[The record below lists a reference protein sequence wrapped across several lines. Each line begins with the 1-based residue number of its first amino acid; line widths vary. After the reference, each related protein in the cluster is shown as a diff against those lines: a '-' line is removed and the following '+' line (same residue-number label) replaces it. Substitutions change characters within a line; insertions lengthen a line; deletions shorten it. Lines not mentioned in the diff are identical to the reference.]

1 MTVGG
6 VHDMG
11 GVRGY
16 GPVEPEE
23 NEPVFHDEWEGR
35 VFGLVVSIQGG
46 FKRSNLEGLDPEVYL
61 AGYYHRLMAALEHG
75 LVERGVLSREELEA
89 KAAHFRDNPEA
100 LATRVADPE
109 LTERVRAN
117 MYRQR
122 QLRRQTG
129 RPPAFAVGD
138 PVRTRRIE
146 HGGHTRLPGYAQG
159 KRGTVAAVYA
169 AYDLPDEPPG
179 RGHEDA
185 PAQQLYSVRFE
196 GAELWGTSTEP
207 ETTLY
212 MDMWEGYLEPATATA
227 TGGSE
232 K

>member
-1 MTVGG
+1 MAGI
-6 VHDMG
+6 HDMG

-35 VFGLVVSIQGG
+35 VFGLVVSVKGG
-46 FKRSNLEGLDPEVYL
+46 FSRSTIESLDPDVYL
-61 AGYYHRLMAALEHG
+61 AGYYHRLMAALERG
-75 LVERGVLSREELEA
+75 LVERGVLSRTELEA
-89 KAAHFRDNPEA
+89 KAEHFLDNPEA
-100 LATRVADPE
+100 RPARVVDPE
-109 LTERVRAN
+109 LTERVRAD

-122 QLRRQTG
+122 QMRRQTG
-129 RPPAFAVGD
+129 RPPAFEVGD
-138 PVRTRRIE
+138 NVRTRRIE

-169 AYDLPDEPPG
+169 AYALPDEPPG
-179 RGHEDA
+179 HDRGEA

-196 GAELWGTSTEP
+196 AAELWGASAEP
-207 ETTLY
+207 DSALY
-212 MDMWEGYLEPATATA
+212 IDMWEGYMEPAIMTVA
-227 TGGSE
+227 GGSE

>member
-1 MTVGG
+1 MSGI
-6 VHDMG
+6 HDMG

-35 VFGLVVSIQGG
+35 VFGLIVSVKGG
-46 FKRSNLEGLDPEVYL
+46 FSRSTIESLDGDVYL
-61 AGYYHRLMAALEHG
+61 AGYYHRLMAALERG
-75 LVERGVLSREELEA
+75 LIEQGVLSQEELEA
-89 KAAHFRDNPEA
+89 KAEHFLDNPEA
-100 LATRVADPE
+100 RPSRVVDPE
-109 LTERVRAN
+109 LTERVRAD

-122 QLRRQTG
+122 QMRRQTG

-138 PVRTRRIE
+138 SVRTRRIE

-179 RGHEDA
+179 REREDV
-185 PAQQLYSVRFE
+185 PAQQLYSVRIDS
-196 GAELWGTSTEP
+196 AELWGESAEP
-207 ETTLY
+207 GTALY
-212 MDMWEGYLEPATATA
+212 IDTWEGYLEPAA
-227 TGGSE
+227 
-232 K
+232 